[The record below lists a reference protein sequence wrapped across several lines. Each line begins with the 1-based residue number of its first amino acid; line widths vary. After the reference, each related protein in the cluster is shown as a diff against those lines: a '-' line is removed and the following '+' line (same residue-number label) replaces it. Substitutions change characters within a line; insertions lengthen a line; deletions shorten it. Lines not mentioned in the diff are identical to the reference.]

1 MDPRRF
7 RRFAWGVLA
16 YNLLVVAWGAYVR
29 ATGSGAG
36 CGSHWPLCNGEVIP
50 RAERIETLIE
60 FSHRL
65 TSALDGLLV
74 LALAVW
80 AFRLFPRRHPV
91 RPAAAWS
98 LVFLVAEALIGAGL
112 VRFELVADDASLAR
126 ALVMAAHLVN
136 TFLLLA
142 ALTLTAHRATSPLLF
157 PSGGVPSPSPGGGQ
171 GRVGALLPGASDPA
185 LDEASRKAPTKV
197 RGGSRGARQPP
208 LAHSERAPSP
218 GRGAPTRPGG
228 GALTIEALI
237 LAAGFLTLLIVGTTG
252 AVAALGDTLFPAESF
267 RQGLAHDLSPTA
279 HLLVR
284 LRVLHPVLAAAA
296 ALLLPAAAG
305 WLARRGP
312 AAALAARARAVTA
325 LVAVQVAAGFLNL
338 ALAAPVW
345 MQLVHLLLADLVWIA
360 WVLLAADAAA
370 AERPALADQ
379 AAAAAAARA

>member
-218 GRGAPTRPGG
+218 GRGAPTRPEGG
-228 GALTIEALI
+228 G
-237 LAAGFLTLLIVGTTG
+237 GGTST
-252 AVAALGDTLFPAESF
+252 P
-267 RQGLAHDLSPTA
+267 
-279 HLLVR
+279 
-284 LRVLHPVLAAAA
+284 
-296 ALLLPAAAG
+296 
-305 WLARRGP
+305 
-312 AAALAARARAVTA
+312 
-325 LVAVQVAAGFLNL
+325 
-338 ALAAPVW
+338 
-345 MQLVHLLLADLVWIA
+345 
-360 WVLLAADAAA
+360 
-370 AERPALADQ
+370 
-379 AAAAAAARA
+379 